1 MSAPA
6 PERKQHSMGSQDKS
20 SQYFLDI
27 YNSSAAKQTAFAFGD
42 LAEITFIARRRI
54 AEMNGKGDTMRV
66 KLVEIEPG
74 EIGSFGKFED
84 LDAESGPIVKRE
96 VAVFEGDAD
105 TAAQALKRKL
115 AAEKKQ
121 QQEGADGPPPAPG
134 GMPTPESEQAAAEL
148 FGQQ

>member
-1 MSAPA
+1 M
-6 PERKQHSMGSQDKS
+6 QG

-27 YNSSAAKQTAFAFGD
+27 YNSSAARQTAFAFGD
-42 LAEITFIARRRI
+42 LAEVTFIARRRI

-66 KLVEIEPG
+66 RLVEIEPD
-74 EIGSFGKFED
+74 EIGS
-84 LDAESGPIVKRE
+84 LDDDNGPRSYVRE

-121 QQEGADGPPPAPG
+121 QQDLLDDGRTATEAEADRNAFG
-134 GMPTPESEQAAAEL
+134 GDPEPSADEQ
-148 FGQQ
+148 

>member
-1 MSAPA
+1 
-6 PERKQHSMGSQDKS
+6 MGSQDKS

-42 LAEITFIARRRI
+42 LAEVTFIARRRI

-74 EIGSFGKFED
+74 EIGTVED
-84 LDAESGPIVKRE
+84 NNSVPDQYVKRE
-96 VAVFEGDAD
+96 VTVFEGDAD
-105 TAAQALKRKL
+105 TAALVLKRRL

-121 QQEGADGPPPAPG
+121 QQDLLDDGRTATEAEADRNASGGPGDPPVVQY
-134 GMPTPESEQAAAEL
+134 S
-148 FGQQ
+148 